1 MSPRIAGDDT
11 EPTFNPNINITLN
24 RIKSG
29 ILNGR
34 YVANGVCHNCRT
46 WPQGF
51 IEFNATKQPMI
62 YAVGP
67 SEVHLRSDAGD
78 AALRRHDYH
87 GRFSID
93 MLQASR
99 QNLDPARFPLEIT
112 SNNGSSP
119 MGHGKDD
126 HEYGS
131 AVHAIFMAS
140 VFVILFPLGTVFLR
154 ILGKVRWHWITQAVG
169 FLIIL
174 IGAATGIYVSLQYN
188 RVCYTF

>member
-24 RIKSG
+24 HDKSG
-29 ILNGR
+29 IMNGR
-34 YVANGVCHNCRT
+34 YVANGVCHNCHK
-46 WPQGF
+46 WDQGS
-51 IEFNATKQPMI
+51 IEFYATKQPMI

-67 SEVHLRSDAGD
+67 SHVHLRSDAKD
-78 AALRRHDYH
+78 AALRRHDYY
-87 GRFSID
+87 GRFSIN
-93 MLQASR
+93 MTHASK

-112 SNNGSSP
+112 SNDGSSP
-119 MGHGKDD
+119 TGDRKDD
-126 HEYGS
+126 QEYGS
-131 AVHAIFMAS
+131 AAHAIFMAL

-188 RVCYTF
+188 RVCYTL